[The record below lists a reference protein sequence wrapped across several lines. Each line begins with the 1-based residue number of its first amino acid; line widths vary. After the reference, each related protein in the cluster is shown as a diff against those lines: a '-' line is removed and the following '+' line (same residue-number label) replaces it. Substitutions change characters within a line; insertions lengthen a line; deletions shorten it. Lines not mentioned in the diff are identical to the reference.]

1 LKRIIAILLIT
12 IVLFPASVL
21 AEENTREVKLSQCVD
36 STSARFILDEQEIK
50 IKFIGIEADEFIK
63 TDSNDE
69 INGQRVDDYVCSLLT
84 NAKSIKIEYEPN
96 ISLLD
101 KYGRTNAW
109 VFVDGELLE
118 THLVSLGYAKVAYLY
133 DDYKYNDT
141 LLEEEKKAKEGNLGI
156 WSKSIEKQ
164 EEVVEEPKEETEP
177 EGILDAIGNFF
188 NKLFNKIGEFFN
200 SIVEDILKWKKKTY
214 IRFYT
219 YYLF

>member
-1 LKRIIAILLIT
+1 MLKRIIAIILIT
-12 IVLFPASVL
+12 TILFPTFVL
-21 AEENTREVKLSQCVD
+21 AEEESVKEVKLSQCAD
-36 STSARFILDEQEIK
+36 STSARFLLDEQEIK
-50 IKFIGIEADEFIK
+50 VKFIGIEADEFIE

-69 INGQRVDDYVCSLLT
+69 INGKKVDDYVCSLLT
-84 NAKSIKIEYEPN
+84 NAKSIKIEYESN

-118 THLVSLGYAKVAYLY
+118 SHLISLGYAKVAYLY

-156 WSKSIEKQ
+156 WRKTIEEP
-164 EEVVEEPKEETEP
+164 EEVVEEPKEEKEP
-177 EGILDAIGNFF
+177 EGFLDAIGNFF

-200 SIVEDILKWKKKTY
+200 SIVEDILK
-214 IRFYT
+214 
-219 YYLF
+219 

>member
-1 LKRIIAILLIT
+1 MKRIIAILLIT

-200 SIVEDILKWKKKTY
+200 SIVEDILK
-214 IRFYT
+214 
-219 YYLF
+219 